1 MYAAEEGLFAA
12 AEAKY
17 RSAITIG
24 KEQVVRK
31 SLIFAKVSKD
41 GVEQFI

>member
-1 MYAAEEGLFAA
+1 MA

-17 RSAITIG
+17 RSAIVIG
-24 KEQVVRK
+24 KEPTVRK

-41 GVEQFI
+41 GIERFA